1 MSSLSLSLFEGNCN
15 ECPLQGK
22 NPFIGKDGL
31 YNLVYAAYR
40 QYSDEV
46 MVKGKLYRR
55 YVEDFLNGHAHS
67 ICPCYRGKNEYGK
80 NLGIIKGILQSRQNT
95 VEELWRKG
103 YFGKGDFTVMQR
115 LYDTTDK
122 PLPHEPEAPAL
133 RNGTSR
139 LTLECYLNTEQ
150 MSLIA
155 QCVNEA
161 HLFSDKVS
169 TDDIEALLH
178 CKEGFHLYAK
188 RLNQIAKLFDR
199 LSFHH
204 LICHNWQSVLSENRL
219 LRSSRTRLPVSRS
232 NLSSAL
238 SQLNKRDDATADH
251 IEQIVKEVKAMGQ
264 TDRKTII

>member
-1 MSSLSLSLFEGNCN
+1 MSSLSLFEGNCN

-67 ICPCYRGKNEYGK
+67 ICPCYRGKNEYEK
-80 NLGIIKGILQSRQNT
+80 NLGIVKGILQSCPNI
-95 VEELWRKG
+95 VKDFWRKG
-103 YFGKGDFTVMQR
+103 HFGKEDFTAMQQV
-115 LYDTTDK
+115 YETTDK
-122 PLPHEPEAPAL
+122 PIPYEPETRIF
-133 RNGTSR
+133 RNDSHHP
-139 LTLECYLNTEQ
+139 TLECYLTTEQ

-161 HLFSDKVS
+161 HLFSDEVS
-169 TDDIEALLH
+169 TDDIKALLH

-219 LRSSRTRLPVSRS
+219 LRSSRTGLPVSRS

-264 TDRKTII
+264 TDRNTNI